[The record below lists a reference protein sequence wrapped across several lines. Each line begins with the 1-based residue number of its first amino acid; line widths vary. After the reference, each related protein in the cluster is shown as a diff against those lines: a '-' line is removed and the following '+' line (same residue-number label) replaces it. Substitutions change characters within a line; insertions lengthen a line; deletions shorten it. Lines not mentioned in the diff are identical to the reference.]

1 MSLFLPGR
9 VVVFDYGEVISR
21 TPHASRDALVDATG
35 IPADELPSPTAGISL
50 GDKEVRPVDMASAF
64 ATFAADGPQQ
74 CSGLD
79 VARWDA
85 DSLAE
90 ALTGDAFEVVT
101 SERHVHH
108 TPWDAEQPF
117 TWLVLRRL

>member
-1 MSLFLPGR
+1 MRPGGR
-9 VVVFDYGEVISR
+9 AVV
-21 TPHASRDALVDATG
+21 
-35 IPADELPSPTAGISL
+35 
-50 GDKEVRPVDMASAF
+50 

-85 DSLAE
+85 DALAG
-90 ALTGDAFEVVT
+90 ALAGDAFDVVA

-117 TWLVLRRL
+117 TWLVLRRR